1 MTTGNT
7 VTSTSVWQGRSGI
20 LQSYT
25 VDLNN
30 ELQNE
35 GKKAD
40 ITRMLGE
47 ASTFHGQATFLLGVK
62 WNLPEKLHENQ
73 AMDLI
78 LMNFL
83 SMWHSV
89 I

>member
-7 VTSTSVWQGRSGI
+7 VTPTSIWQGRSRI
-20 LQSYT
+20 FQSYT
-25 VDLNN
+25 MDLNN

-40 ITRMLGE
+40 ITRILGE
-47 ASTFHGQATFLLGVK
+47 ASTFHGQGTFLLGVK
-62 WNLPEKLHENQ
+62 WKLPEKLHENQ
-73 AMDLI
+73 EMDAI

-83 SMWHSV
+83 STWHSV

>member
-1 MTTGNT
+1 M
-7 VTSTSVWQGRSGI
+7 
-20 LQSYT
+20 QSYT

-62 WNLPEKLHENQ
+62 
-73 AMDLI
+73 
-78 LMNFL
+78 
-83 SMWHSV
+83 
-89 I
+89 